1 MLKEIADNANPLS
14 VANKLRQRRFAFF
27 HSLLEQLKKPITVL
41 DVGGT
46 VEYWQLRNSALLTDL
61 RITVLNLQ
69 QQQSSHPNIST
80 TAGNALKLEYPDRH
94 FDVVFSNSVIEHVGD
109 YSAQQQMAKEV
120 IRVGKRYFVQTPNKY
135 FPIEPHFLFPYFQ
148 LLPVSLQTHLLMNFN
163 LGWYKRNPDYQNA
176 RETVQSVKLL
186 SKSEL
191 LKLFPGATIYK
202 ERIFGLVKSYTA
214 VRGWSQRNHL

>member
-27 HSLLEQLKKPITVL
+27 HLLLEQLEKPITVL

-46 VEYWQLRNSALLTDL
+46 VEYWQLRNSTLLTDL
-61 RITVLNLQ
+61 RITVLNLH

-80 TAGNALKLEYPDRH
+80 TAGDALKLAYPDEH

-109 YSAQQQMAKEV
+109 YSAQRQMANE
-120 IRVGKRYFVQTPNKY
+120 IRRVGKRYFIQTPNKY

-148 LLPVSLQTHLLMNFN
+148 LLPISLQTRLLMNFN
-163 LGWYKRNPDYQNA
+163 LGWYKKNPDYQSA
-176 RETVQSVKLL
+176 KETAQSVKLL
-186 SKSEL
+186 SEKEL

-214 VRGWSQRNHL
+214 LSGWNSHSG

>member
-80 TAGNALKLEYPDRH
+80 TAGNALKLEYPDKH

-120 IRVGKRYFVQTPNKY
+120 IRVGRRYFVQTPNKY

-163 LGWYKRNPDYQNA
+163 LGWYKRNPDYQSA

-186 SKSEL
+186 SHREL
-191 LKLFPGATIYK
+191 LSLFPGATLHG
-202 ERIFGLVKSYTA
+202 ERVFGLIKSYTA
-214 VRGWSQRNHL
+214 LDGWK